1 MFLAKKSS
9 LHIYLEVKVLFTP
22 TPMIFFH
29 SARTVKDYLV
39 RAKLYPLKPD
49 ERSKK
54 FNKSRCEVYSN
65 IESKE
70 LVFSTVI
77 GETFKINH
85 CFNCDSKCLLYLIIC
100 RPCKLQF
107 TGQTFE
113 VFQKRW
119 NNYSCCVRKSERGE
133 ECNQKYL

>member
-1 MFLAKKSS
+1 
-9 LHIYLEVKVLFTP
+9 
-22 TPMIFFH
+22 MIFFH

-49 ERSKK
+49 EGSKK
-54 FNKSRCEVYSN
+54 INKSRCEVYSN
-65 IESKE
+65 IESTD
-70 LVFSTVI
+70 LVFSTVT

-85 CFNCDSKCLLYLIIC
+85 CFNCDSKCLLYLITC
-100 RPCKLQF
+100 RPCKLQS
-107 TGQTFE
+107 TGQTFQ

-119 NNYSCCVRKSERGE
+119 NNYSCCARKSERGE